1 MANHL
6 PDVAMSGYGARSH
19 LVPVHM
25 AYSNGPRCLKCTD
38 NCPGLDLHYFRKIC
52 KNCRCL
58 AEDHDMPS
66 CQQRDCRPMSML
78 FQSCESIPP
87 PPDSKPDWTAKFQKL
102 SIIDPGDLTQITAPQ
117 NDVVMTKL
125 ISENVRSQ
133 KFISMLPEDK
143 QEFASNLRRKQLQRQ
158 LPLHDLDP
166 RFCNSLAA
174 SEVVKYDKFADRRRK
189 KAAGIGQ
196 IGEVTSAG
204 SVVGCHNCQKKMEM
218 GSPAVIAGKVPG
230 ECWHPGCFVCSTCR
244 HLLVDMIYFSKKG
257 SIYCERHYA
266 DLLYPRCFAC
276 DEIIFS
282 REYTQAEGRA
292 WHVHH
297 FCCWYCDTA
306 LAGQRYIAKDNNP
319 YCVNCFD
326 KLFSKICNTCQRPIT
341 ADAPGVTHGDF
352 HWHACP
358 HCFSCHSCGRNLL
371 NQQFMLKDGKLYCG
385 MSCRHRSGPTCL
397 TAAIARQFTQ

>member
-1 MANHL
+1 
-6 PDVAMSGYGARSH
+6 
-19 LVPVHM
+19 VPVHM

-87 PPDSKPDWTAKFQKL
+87 PSDSKPDWTAKFQKL
-102 SIIDPGDLTQITAPQ
+102 SIIDPGDLTQITVPQ
-117 NDVVMTKL
+117 NDVVMSKL

-166 RFCNSLAA
+166 RFCNSLAT
-174 SEVVKYDKFADRRRK
+174 SEMVKYEKFADRRRK

-204 SVVGCHNCQKKMEM
+204 SVGCHNCQKKMEM
-218 GSPAVIAGKVPG
+218 GSPAVIVSKVPG
-230 ECWHPGCFVCSTCR
+230 DCWHPGCFVCSTCR
-244 HLLVDMIYFSKKG
+244 QLLVDMIFFSKKG
-257 SIYCERHYA
+257 KIYCERHYA

-297 FCCWYCDTA
+297 FCCWYCDAA

-326 KLFSKICNTCQRPIT
+326 KLFSKICSTCQRPIT
-341 ADAPGVTHGDF
+341 ADAPGVTHSDF

-385 MSCRHRSGPTCL
+385 MTCRHRSAPTCL